1 MINLVLALL
10 TCMNVFWSKY
20 VPSLDLLIHRFSRY
34 FLHISLLY
42 FWRFISF
49 QQMWKWVCNSKQ
61 HQIFNRCKLKLHI
74 LEALRIRS
82 LIQTYFELI
91 HFGKKLVELMEVHS
105 RYAFESLGFLL
116 WIRKFLWITCRV
128 IFETFFNGL
137 KVVGLV
143 HLFIHWNIKMGNF
156 HISNYIFS
164 SKVRFFVNIIT
175 QEHYLQCNVKIC
187 YKWKF
192 LIFFNNFFP
201 CDSIDLIKSI

>member
-1 MINLVLALL
+1 MIENGLNEKNVFQLDWMKFSIIGVFIYIYIYRSLFMECNQWGNWCFDILAKPNIIIIKNMMINLVLALL

-105 RYAFESLGFLL
+105 RYAFESLGFFVVNKKISMNHMSSYL
-116 WIRKFLWITCRV
+116 RN
-128 IFETFFNGL
+128 IF
-137 KVVGLV
+137 
-143 HLFIHWNIKMGNF
+143 
-156 HISNYIFS
+156 
-164 SKVRFFVNIIT
+164 
-175 QEHYLQCNVKIC
+175 
-187 YKWKF
+187 
-192 LIFFNNFFP
+192 
-201 CDSIDLIKSI
+201 